1 MQNNKTRICCAIPTL
16 ITGGMERVMSILMNG
31 FVNYPNAE
39 IHLLLYGKKATIF
52 YDLDKR
58 VIIHRPNFSFNDS
71 CRSLSTLRSML
82 FLRKTFKKIKPDAVL
97 SFGEYFNSFVLLSA
111 IGLRVP
117 IYVSDRSSPNL
128 QMGGMHRWLRKILY
142 PHAAGVIAQT
152 HTAKEI
158 YSKIYTPN
166 SIIVIGNPIRHI
178 SRIKKVEQSNTIISV
193 GRLIKTKHY
202 DRLIRLFNQIGR
214 MDWTLL
220 IVGGDAQKQNQ
231 MVELES
237 LLEELGRPKNI
248 ILAGNRSDV
257 DELLLKSRI
266 FVFTSSSEGF
276 PNAIGEALSAGLPV
290 VAYDCVA
297 GPSDMVHNG
306 ENGYLIPL
314 FDDDTFIQKLE
325 YLMNNP
331 EERGRMGRKSLEY
344 ALEYSEETI
353 CKLYYQFITQKNE
366 H

>member
-1 MQNNKTRICCAIPTL
+1 MQNNIIKICCAIPTL
-16 ITGGMERVMSILMNG
+16 IPGGMERVMSVLVNG
-31 FVNYPNAE
+31 FVNYPNTE
-39 IHLLLYGKKATIF
+39 VHLLLYGKGVTIF

-58 VIIHRPNFSFNDS
+58 VIIHRPTFHFSDS
-71 CRSLSTLRSML
+71 HRSLSTLRSMCY
-82 FLRKTFKKIKPDAVL
+82 LRKTVKTITPDAVL
-97 SFGEYFNSFVLLSA
+97 SFGEYFNSFVLLST

-117 IYVSDRSSPNL
+117 IYVSDRSSPNVP
-128 QMGGMHRWLRKILY
+128 MGRIHRWLRKILY
-142 PHAAGVIAQT
+142 PRAAGVIAQT
-152 HTAKEI
+152 QIAKEI
-158 YSKIYTPN
+158 YSKIYTPK
-166 SIIVIGNPIRHI
+166 SITVIGNPIRHI
-178 SRIKKVEQSNTIISV
+178 SQIEKVEQSNTIISV

-202 DRLIRLFNQIGR
+202 DRLIRIFNQIGR
-214 MDWTLL
+214 TDWNLM

-231 MVELES
+231 MVKLEA
-237 LLEELGRPKNI
+237 LLKELGQPKNI

-314 FDDDTFIQKLE
+314 FEDEVFIQKLNH
-325 YLMNNP
+325 LMNNP
-331 EERGRMGRKSLEY
+331 EERERMGKKSLEY
-344 ALEYSEETI
+344 ALDYSEEAI
-353 CKLYYQFITQKNE
+353 CKQYYQFITRNK
-366 H
+366 